1 MTTIQHVFKRGSVY
15 WWRRRLPIG
24 TERHDWVRL
33 ELSLDTKELERA
45 RRIAPE
51 VTLASHRLQP
61 DLKTKMI
68 PADVARQILIQ
79 VAREKSD
86 WLDAVKSRSAG
97 SAESNRRSETAS
109 GWAYRLLAAQGRE
122 AVIGPTEECDLR
134 NAGLDDE
141 LIEMTRSALKF
152 YQENNFARV
161 GKKYLE
167 GLLAQYGL
175 MPSTSDL
182 VYAES
187 LYLRG
192 HAAAL
197 LNTQRRWSGVREDD
211 VAIIQEA
218 FSGAPAANAP
228 APFVLPLRPPSTK
241 EDRPGFLNNKCWRH
255 VSETTLP
262 VSSAPKAGSNDVLDE
277 QDDLE
282 ADEECVVA
290 IESAAELV
298 LHQKPTPE
306 RASGPGLVE
315 IVTQAASERIAT
327 KEWRKGQDRQHI
339 SIAKLFVRFIGHDQ
353 PERMRQAD
361 IARFKSLLF
370 QLPKDHGKS
379 PKDHQLPISAL
390 VARAKELPPEKVG
403 LSPATLNRYMT
414 QMGNIVDICK
424 HAGYPFGNFE
434 GVMGLRA
441 RRKGD
446 VRNERGKFR
455 TDELG
460 TLLELPV
467 WNGCASPE
475 ERLIAGEH
483 VFHDATY
490 WVPLLSIYNGGRREE
505 NCGLLLDEIE
515 VEGDHPCFRFE
526 NNRLRL
532 LKTPQSKRRVPI
544 HPELIRLGFLEYVE
558 ALRAAEH
565 KLLFPDLP
573 TPGGSTP
580 MGDVFDDSW
589 QKMRAAAL
597 PNAKDEGKVLHSLR
611 HWCNNEMKQR
621 GIRSEIRKDILGH
634 TNGDMNE
641 GRYTD
646 PALLQVMADAM
657 SVLPLP
663 TAELSPHPIEL
674 IPQVIEHKPRPS
686 RKKRQTAAA

>member
-1 MTTIQHVFKRGSVY
+1 MTAVQHVFKRGSVY

-24 TERHDWVRL
+24 TGRHDWVRL
-33 ELSLDTKELERA
+33 ELSLDTKELGRA

-51 VTLASHRLQP
+51 VTLASHRLQA

-86 WLDAVKSRSAG
+86 WLDAIKSGSAG
-97 SAESNRRSETAS
+97 NAESNRRSETAS

-134 NAGLDDE
+134 NAGLDDD

-161 GKKYLE
+161 GKIYLE
-167 GLLAQYGL
+167 SLLEHYGVV
-175 MPSTSDL
+175 PSASDL
-182 VYAES
+182 AYAES

-218 FSGAPAANAP
+218 FAGAPAANAP
-228 APFVLPLRPPSTK
+228 APFVLPLRPTSTR
-241 EDRPGFLNNKCWRH
+241 EDRPGFLDNKSWRP
-255 VSETTLP
+255 VSETALP
-262 VSSAPKAGSNDVLDE
+262 VSPAANAGSHDVLVE
-277 QDDLE
+277 EDDFE
-282 ADEECVVA
+282 ADEERDVA
-290 IESAAELV
+290 IEPVAELTV
-298 LHQKPTPE
+298 HQKPTPE
-306 RASGPGLVE
+306 RASGPGLVD
-315 IVTQAASERIAT
+315 IVTQAAREKIAT
-327 KEWRKGQDRQHI
+327 EEWTTGQDRQHI
-339 SIAKLFVRFIGHDQ
+339 GIARLFVRFIGHDQ
-353 PERMRQAD
+353 PERMQQAD

-370 QLPKDHGKS
+370 QLPKNHGKS

-441 RRKGD
+441 RRKGN
-446 VRNERGKFR
+446 VRNERGKFQ
-455 TDELG
+455 TSELK
-460 TLLELPV
+460 TLFALPV
-467 WNGCASPE
+467 WRGCASLN
-475 ERLIAGEH
+475 ERLIGGEQI
-483 VFHDATY
+483 FHDATY

-515 VEGDHPCFRFE
+515 GEGEHPFFRFE
-526 NNRLRL
+526 NNPLRRL
-532 LKTPQSKRRVPI
+532 KNHQSKRRLPI
-544 HPELIRLGFLEYVE
+544 HPELIRLGFLEYVQ
-558 ALRAAEH
+558 ALRAAGHE
-565 KLLFPDLP
+565 LLFPELP
-573 TPGGSTP
+573 TPSGATP

-663 TAELSPHPIEL
+663 TAELSPQPINL
-674 IPQVIEHKPRPS
+674 IPQVIEHRPRPS
-686 RKKRQTAAA
+686 RKRRQSAAA